1 MILPNSFLAK
11 ANEQLY
17 KEIGFLEVVQIF
29 QIYLAKFKGNAK
41 LRQENPIDTRRFY
54 RKKCFT
60 LRVFSICEQESTNQ
74 SNLAL
79 SDNEKRDYCK
89 HLQNTKQ

>member
-1 MILPNSFLAK
+1 LAK

-29 QIYLAKFKGNAK
+29 KIYLAKFKGNAK

-54 RKKCFT
+54 RKKNVLPSEF
-60 LRVFSICEQESTNQ
+60 FQSSEQESTNQ

-79 SDNEKRDYCK
+79 SDNEKKRDYSK